1 VRAGIE
7 PSPTR
12 LGPPVLFDGPSD
24 HQTDLRPPS
33 RVTSA
38 TAARSKQN
46 VPSPG
51 GQISGMAGHKHGL
64 GWVDRVRHPVDLPP
78 GLPHGDP
85 GTELTE
91 VAAGRIEGCPRI
103 AARSGSARSTGCP
116 TNPSV
121 HDL

>member
-1 VRAGIE
+1 
-7 PSPTR
+7 
-12 LGPPVLFDGPSD
+12 SD
-24 HQTDLRPPS
+24 HQSPDLRPPS

-38 TAARSKQN
+38 TAARFKRN

-64 GWVDRVRHPVDLPP
+64 AGRVDRVGHPVDLPP
-78 GLPHGDP
+78 GLPRGDP

-116 TNPSV
+116 TTPACMV
-121 HDL
+121 CECRRRTGQQGTAL